1 MMATTPDKILLV
13 FPVGERGGAETV
25 FCTLAEHLDR
35 RRFQPM
41 AWFLR
46 PGSLVEEMRA
56 KGIDVF
62 LTPITRLRDLA
73 NVWRTV
79 QTGRQF
85 ILGEGIRL
93 VVSSLGYG
101 HIYGGLAAWR
111 AGVKAI
117 WWQHGIASAKNWVD
131 RIASRIPARLIIT
144 SSHIAARRHAEVY
157 GANGGRLKVIHPGV
171 ELVPDQ
177 MLSAAH
183 RRIVSER
190 LGLHPRATVV
200 ACIGRFQPGK
210 GQAVLIR
217 AAAEVCQR
225 HPNVM
230 VLLVGSEMYGLDRGY
245 ERELKRLV
253 ATLDLQKNV
262 LFAGFCRDVTAI
274 WPAVDLVVH
283 PATAPESFGVS
294 IIEAMAAGKP
304 VVVTDVGGPGEVV
317 VHGESGW
324 LVAPDDERALSRAIL
339 MLIES
344 PSLRRRLGR
353 AARQRV
359 ATHFSRRAMIRRVEA
374 AFRSVL
380 ES

>member
-1 MMATTPDKILLV
+1 MTADKILLV
-13 FPVGERGGAETV
+13 FPVGERGGAEAV

-46 PGSLVEEMRA
+46 SGSLIQEMRA
-56 KGIDVF
+56 KEIEVF

-79 QTGRQF
+79 GAGRRF
-85 ILGEGIRL
+85 ILREGIRL

-101 HIYGGLAAWR
+101 HVYGGLAAWR

-117 WWQHGIASAKNWVD
+117 WWQHGMASAGNWVD
-131 RIASRIPARLIIT
+131 RLAARIPAKLIIA
-144 SSHIAARRHAEVY
+144 SSHVAAHRHARVY
-157 GANGGRLKVIHPGV
+157 GTNGARLEVIHPGV
-171 ELVPDQ
+171 DLVPDRL
-177 MLSAAH
+177 LSAAH
-183 RRIVSER
+183 RRTVSEK
-190 LGLHPRATVV
+190 LGLHPRATVI
-200 ACIGRFQPGK
+200 ACVGRFQPGK

-217 AAAEVCQR
+217 AAAEVCRR
-225 HPNVM
+225 HPNV
-230 VLLVGSEMYGLDRGY
+230 VFLLVGSEMYGLNRGY

-253 ATLDLQKNV
+253 AALNLQRNV
-262 LFAGFCRDVTAI
+262 LFTGFCRDVATI
-274 WPAVDLVVH
+274 WAAVDVVVH

-304 VVVTDVGGPGEVV
+304 VVATDVGGPGEIII
-317 VHGESGW
+317 HGESGW
-324 LVAPDDERALSRAIL
+324 LVEPDDERALSRAIL
-339 MLIES
+339 MLVEN
-344 PSLRRRLGR
+344 PPLRQRLGR

-359 ATHFSRRAMIRRVEA
+359 VAHFSRRAMVQRAEA

-380 ES
+380 EP